1 MAEETAIK
9 RPASPTGSTKTHEGF
24 KPSDYNPELA
34 NTEMVKGMMDKLP
47 TPAIVSKKFT
57 VFQGLLKSLN
67 HTEENKTYI
76 DTKLLSLLM
85 DEVSKNSV
93 NVDGALFNNFWA
105 YMMHPIFNI
114 MQGGMMTPST
124 QPVEDPG
131 FIRRAW
137 NRLTG
142 KPATPAGAQTNG

>member
-9 RPASPTGSTKTHEGF
+9 RPASPTGATKAHEGF

-67 HTEENKTYI
+67 HSEQNKTYI
-76 DTKLLSLLM
+76 DTSLLSSLM
-85 DEVSKNSV
+85 DEVSRNSV

-114 MQGGMMTPST
+114 MQGGMMTPAT
-124 QPVEDPG
+124 QQEEQPG
-131 FIRRAW
+131 FFGRILNRIRGKETT
-137 NRLTG
+137 TG
-142 KPATPAGAQTNG
+142 VKSNG

>member
-1 MAEETAIK
+1 MAESIQ
-9 RPASPTGSTKTHEGF
+9 RPPSPSGATKSHDGF

-67 HTEENKTYI
+67 HTEKNKTFI
-76 DTKLLSLLM
+76 DTTLLSSLM
-85 DEVSKNSV
+85 DEVSRNSV
-93 NVDGALFNNFWA
+93 NVEGALFNNFWA

-114 MQGGMMTPST
+114 MQGGMMTPTT
-124 QPVEDPG
+124 QPEEQPSFLG
-131 FIRRAW
+131 RIW
-137 NRLTG
+137 NRVRG
-142 KPATPAGAQTNG
+142 KDTSAGAQTNG